1 MENKRLIFVLSKL
14 IDNSKMKL
22 WFDSIYKLSC
32 DNIFFIFFS
41 LTTLCLSCVIA
52 LSTPPFSIPD
62 EGAHYLRSYEVSR
75 GHLIN
80 FRGNIGIPI
89 LCTDYLEIAKLNG
102 RVNVAFYQATA
113 EQLNPSV
120 EDCYVNSL
128 NTAGSY
134 SAIPYF
140 ASALGIRTAEI
151 LGYKVQGR
159 LKAGRL
165 ANALVTSLICLL
177 AVLASK
183 KYRLLIALFTLLPM
197 SMWLRSSLSAD
208 ALTISISVVFLAYL
222 LRLVERDDGIS
233 QRNIYILTFLA
244 IALGSVKPVYAILSF
259 SVLIL
264 YQKIN
269 GPNGLKLLM
278 LPCISALLI
287 GAFWSLSADPS
298 LIYINTFNGA
308 NPADQLKHVTGD
320 PLKFMQVILNTFQ
333 INFTIFISQA
343 IVPMFSTSWI
353 KPHEQFE
360 ISLIFCSIIFFTM
373 ITMPISLNAFQRL
386 VLTAVTS
393 ICLVVTLIPSY
404 LTYTL
409 VGHDEILGLQGRYFL
424 PTAFFAL
431 MAGCI
436 YKPLHIFASEATR
449 FASAIIF
456 PLIINISLVI
466 KQLG

>member
-1 MENKRLIFVLSKL
+1 MLSKS
-14 IDNSKMKL
+14 IDNSKMKFWL
-22 WFDSIYKLSC
+22 DLINKLSC
-32 DNIFFIFFS
+32 ANVLLIFFS
-41 LTTLCLSCVIA
+41 LTTVCLSCVIA
-52 LSTPPFSIPD
+52 LSAPPFSIPD

-80 FRGNIGIPI
+80 FRGNIGTPI

-102 RVNVAFYQATA
+102 RVNVAFYQASA

-134 SAIPYF
+134 SAIPYL
-140 ASALGIRTAEI
+140 ASALGIRAAEM

-159 LKAGRL
+159 LKTGRI
-165 ANALVTSLICLL
+165 ANALVTSLICFM
-177 AVLASK
+177 AVVALK

-208 ALTISISVVFLAYL
+208 AITLSISLGFLAYI
-222 LRLVERDDGIS
+222 LRLVEREEEIS
-233 QRNIYILTFLA
+233 QRNIYILTILA

-264 YQKIN
+264 YKRVN
-269 GPNGLKLLM
+269 GLTGLKLLM
-278 LPCISALLI
+278 LPCISALII
-287 GAFWSLSADPS
+287 GAFWSLSADPA

-308 NPADQLKHVTGD
+308 NPADQLKHVIGD
-320 PLKFMQVILNTFQ
+320 PLKFVQVIISTFQ
-333 INFTIFISQA
+333 INFTIFMSQA

-353 KPHEQFE
+353 QQNEQFE
-360 ISLIFCSIIFFTM
+360 IGLIFCSFIFFTM
-373 ITMPISLNAFQRL
+373 MTMPISLNAFQRL
-386 VLTAVTS
+386 VIIAVTLL
-393 ICLVVTLIPSY
+393 CLIVTLIPSY

-409 VGHDEILGLQGRYFL
+409 VGHNEILGLQGRYFL

-431 MAGCI
+431 VAGCI
-436 YKPLHIFASEATR
+436 YKPLHIFASESTR
-449 FASAIIF
+449 FAVAVIF
-456 PLIINISLVI
+456 PLIINFSLVI
-466 KQLG
+466 KQLS